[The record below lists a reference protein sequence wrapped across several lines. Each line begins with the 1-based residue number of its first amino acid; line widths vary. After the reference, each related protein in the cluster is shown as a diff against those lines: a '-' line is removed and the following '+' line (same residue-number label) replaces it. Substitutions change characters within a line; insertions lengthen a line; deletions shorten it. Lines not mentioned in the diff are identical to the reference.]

1 MAGEC
6 VLPCFTGIVVS
17 CLLTLS
23 SLPVPF
29 TGPAMNL
36 SHDRFLEVLSSL
48 KAGDGIST
56 DQRDSPRVALRA
68 SVIIAPCLGAKIV
81 DGRCLDSQGKDAEPG
96 PAFSVRVQDL
106 SSGGVALQHFN
117 AFPKGKLFVL
127 DLPTRGQAGPGVRI
141 LCRAMH
147 CRMTAEHSFLIGAQF
162 VRIWTAPAPTLDAV
176 QLAA

>member
-1 MAGEC
+1 
-6 VLPCFTGIVVS
+6 
-17 CLLTLS
+17 
-23 SLPVPF
+23 
-29 TGPAMNL
+29 MNL

-48 KAGDGIST
+48 KTTDGIST
-56 DQRDSPRVALRA
+56 DQRDNPRVALRA
-68 SVIIAPCLGAKIV
+68 SVMIAPCPGAKLV
-81 DGRCLDSQGKDAEPG
+81 DGKCVDAHGKDAEPG

-117 AFPKGKLFVL
+117 AFPKGRLFVL
-127 DLPTRGQAGPGVRI
+127 DLPTRGQAVAGVRI

-162 VRIWTAPAPTLDAV
+162 VRIWSAPAPTLDAV